1 MSKIVVFVI
10 ALSACGGGNKKTE
23 DTTSSGV
30 TPIDPN
36 ATSGDTTDHSASMI
50 PPEKMD
56 EITRLLDRKRP
67 TVSRCLTMVVDNQ
80 ELPKGSRGKMTL
92 AIKISPAGKASSVTV
107 IKSSLESK
115 KLEECVI
122 GKVNEIEFPQIP
134 STYQTTY
141 AYAFEAIQ

>member
-1 MSKIVVFVI
+1 MSKTLFVIVVL
-10 ALSACGGGNKKTE
+10 AACGGGKKNE
-23 DTTSSGV
+23 DTTSGV

-36 ATSGDTTDHSASMI
+36 ATSGDTTDRSASMI

-56 EITRLLDRKRP
+56 EINRLLDRKRP

-92 AIKISPAGKASSVTV
+92 GITISANGKASSVKV
-107 IKSSLESK
+107 IKDTLDSK
-115 KLEECVI
+115 KLEDCVI
-122 GKVNEIEFPQIP
+122 GKVQEIEFPQLP
-134 STYQTTY
+134 SKYETTY

>member
-1 MSKIVVFVI
+1 MRATLFAVVI
-10 ALSACGGGNKKTE
+10 AIGCGGGGKKSSE
-23 DTTSSGV
+23 ESTTP
-30 TPIDPN
+30 TIDPN
-36 ATSGDTTDHSASMI
+36 ATSGDTTDRSASMI
-50 PPEKMD
+50 PGEKMD
-56 EITRLLDRKRP
+56 EINRLLDRKRP

-92 AIKISPAGKASSVTV
+92 GITVAPNGKASKVTV

-122 GKVNEIEFPQIP
+122 GKINEIEFPQIP
-134 STYQTTY
+134 SKYETTY